1 MISVEICI
9 HSKDDAYVSRSVS
22 SAWEGGAERIEL
34 CSHMEQDGLT
44 PSVKHIELAREAF
57 KDRPGLL
64 AMIRPRGGN
73 FFCRRD
79 EVALMEQ
86 QIKMAARAGAD
97 GVVFGVLDE
106 CSSSVHKASCEQ
118 LLGMAREYE
127 LSVSFHRAF
136 DATPD
141 WQYALDTLL
150 ELGFDRVLTCGTPWG
165 SSGTVLDGIERLVQM
180 GAFAAGAIEI
190 VAGGGVS
197 PDNAPTIVASLR
209 PDAVRCSLH
218 AYSSMLSNGEVCPQK
233 VRKLASADVVPN

>member
-1 MISVEICI
+1 MIPVEICI
-9 HSKDDAYVSRSVS
+9 HSKDDAYVSRSVC

-44 PSVKHIELAREAF
+44 PSAGHIELARDAF

-64 AMIRPRGGN
+64 SMIRPRGGD
-73 FFCRRD
+73 FFYRRD
-79 EVALMEQ
+79 DIVLMEQ

-97 GVVFGVLDE
+97 GIVVGVLDE
-106 CSSSVHKASCEQ
+106 QSSVHKAYSER
-118 LLGMAREYE
+118 LVNMAREHE

-150 ELGFDRVLTCGTPWG
+150 ELGIDRVLTSGMPWG
-165 SSGTVLDGIERLVQM
+165 SAGTALDGVTRLVQM
-180 GAFAAGAIEI
+180 GAFAGGAIEI

-197 PDNAPTIVASLR
+197 LDNAPAIITALA
-209 PDAVRCSLH
+209 AVRCSLH